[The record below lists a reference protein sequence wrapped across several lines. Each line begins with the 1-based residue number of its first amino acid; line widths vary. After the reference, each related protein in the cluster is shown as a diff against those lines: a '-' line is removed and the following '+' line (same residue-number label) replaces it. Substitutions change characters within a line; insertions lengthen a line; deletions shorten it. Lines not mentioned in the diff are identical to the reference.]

1 MNTQHL
7 QYIIEIERTRSI
19 SQAAENLFLGQ
30 PNLSRI
36 LHDMEQSLGFRI
48 FERTS
53 RGVRPTERGAKFLKH
68 ARNMLREMDYI
79 EALGPR
85 NAVPNRLRVCIP
97 RSTRLFEATSEYIA
111 SLNPERDLDARILE
125 CHARR
130 ALEILSSG
138 EAEIGV
144 IRFRAEYRDYFEEQ
158 TVQRE
163 LSLQILSKYRY
174 MLILPQS
181 HPLAER
187 PAIRMSELEGFAEI
201 VHGDN
206 LRAHGRQQN
215 VACRKIYTVDRMAQ
229 LTREAI
235 FDAIAL
241 VDGGEYT
248 AEKAER
254 IEALETK
261 IDRYEDKLGT
271 YMVKLSRAKLSQKD
285 GHTLSLLLHSISDFE
300 RISDHAVNLLDSVK
314 EMNEKKM
321 SFSPAAAGE
330 LHVFS
335 LAVRDIIERS
345 FDSFLR
351 DDVELAKTVEPLEAC
366 IDDINVNIKSRHI
379 ERLTTGQCTIELGFV
394 LTDIS
399 TNFERVSDHC
409 SNIAV
414 YEIQVPK
421 DEYDAHEYLQNVKHQ
436 EHAEFDR
443 EEMAYEKRYRLP
455 DIIRTA
461 GAEE

>member
-1 MNTQHL
+1 MGMNTQHL

-97 RSTRLFEATSEYIA
+97 RSAKLFEATAEYIA
-111 SLNPERDLDARILE
+111 SLNPECDLDARILE

-130 ALEILSSG
+130 TLEILSSG

-174 MLILPQS
+174 KLILPQE
-181 HPLAER
+181 HPLAAQA
-187 PAIRMSELEGFAEI
+187 AIRLCDLEGFAEI

-206 LRAHGRQQN
+206 LRTHGKQQN
-215 VACRKIYTVDRMAQ
+215 VACRKIYTVDRLAQ
-229 LTREAI
+229 LTLLQTLPGAYMWGPEMPEKLLAQWGLVQRPCQENQTVYHNAI
-235 FDAIAL
+235 ILHPRYAMT
-241 VDGGEYT
+241 E
-248 AEKAER
+248 
-254 IEALETK
+254 IESG
-261 IDRYEDKLGT
+261 Y
-271 YMVKLSRAKLSQKD
+271 VQ
-285 GHTLSLLLHSISDFE
+285 
-300 RISDHAVNLLDSVK
+300 
-314 EMNEKKM
+314 
-321 SFSPAAAGE
+321 
-330 LHVFS
+330 
-335 LAVRDIIERS
+335 
-345 FDSFLR
+345 
-351 DDVELAKTVEPLEAC
+351 
-366 IDDINVNIKSRHI
+366 HI
-379 ERLTTGQCTIELGFV
+379 MQRC
-394 LTDIS
+394 
-399 TNFERVSDHC
+399 
-409 SNIAV
+409 
-414 YEIQVPK
+414 K
-421 DEYDAHEYLQNVKHQ
+421 
-436 EHAEFDR
+436 
-443 EEMAYEKRYRLP
+443 
-455 DIIRTA
+455 
-461 GAEE
+461 